1 MAINTPHPGSP
12 ETQSS
17 SANAIGTPP
26 LASDPSGPDEI
37 PSDEELG
44 VPLMVVRSRQAFL
57 RDLPQ
62 LLHERPRQWVAY
74 HGDEQLGFA
83 KTRAELYQAC
93 LGQGLNREDFLVCSI
108 EPPMDTMIVRPEL
121 LG

>member
-1 MAINTPHPGSP
+1 LSVTPTDGDFG
-12 ETQSS
+12 
-17 SANAIGTPP
+17 IPP
-26 LASDPSGPDEI
+26 L
-37 PSDEELG
+37 
-44 VPLMVVRSRQAFL
+44 VVQSREAFS
-57 RDLPQ
+57 RDLPR
-62 LLHERPRQWVAY
+62 LLQERPRQWVAY

-93 LGQGLNREDFLVCSI
+93 LGRGLNREEFLVCSI